1 MCRDG
6 VFVAAAAAAGVVVVV
21 VHAAFDVLLAVAV
34 LPQSWTPCLYVSFV

>member
-6 VFVAAAAAAGVVVVV
+6 VFVAAAAAGVVVVVV

>member
-6 VFVAAAAAAGVVVVV
+6 VFVAAAVVVVV